1 MNFKTINMR
10 NLIFLL
16 FLFLSINAYS
26 KEIDSEKILNEGKL
40 LYRLEKASWYG
51 TDLFLEKFPS
61 KRDSI
66 GGYLSYVSGNKVIN
80 IFFSRFDASHIF
92 ARFQFDSLP
101 KPNPIEIDTSSSVAT
116 AQERDLIQIRLDAL
130 DRLTKNE
137 DSFFKFYKNVSF
149 NPIPVITENERKVY
163 IISGTNVNGLVLI
176 GNDYLLNYDDNN
188 NFISKKKIHNSLI
201 QLQSKLDSKN
211 GPIVATMHSH
221 VLSDFIDPTDI
232 CTLLLYKDFVDWNQ
246 HYVISEKYVSIFD
259 MKKETLTIITRKAW
273 DKINKQKQQN

>member
-1 MNFKTINMR
+1 MR
-10 NLIFLL
+10 NLLFLL
-16 FLFLSINAYS
+16 LLLSINAFS

-66 GGYLSYVSGNKVIN
+66 GGYLSYVSDNKVIN

-101 KPNPIEIDTSSSVAT
+101 KPNPIQIDTLSSIAT
-116 AQERDLIQIRLDAL
+116 ALEKDLIQIRQDAL
-130 DRLTKNE
+130 EKITSNADN
-137 DSFFKFYKNVSF
+137 FFKFYKNISL
-149 NPIPVITENERKVY
+149 NPIPIIRDNDRKVY
-163 IISGTNVNGLVLI
+163 VISGTSVNGIVPL
-176 GNDYLLNYDDNN
+176 GNDYLFRYNN
-188 NFISKKKIHNSLI
+188 KNSFISKEKIHNSLI
-201 QLQSKLDSKN
+201 QLQTKSDSTN
-211 GPIVATMHSH
+211 NPILVTMHSH
-221 VLSDFIDPTDI
+221 VISECIDPTDI

-246 HYVISEKYVSIFD
+246 HYVISKKFVSIFE